1 MEHPAMSRE
10 SGAPD
15 FRASAPVR
23 LDFAGGWTDV
33 PPFSDRE
40 GGQVVSAAISLRV
53 QAEFEPGGV
62 GFLLQAEDLGQTER
76 VAAPTGLGRGEG
88 LPLHKA
94 ALRMLPAGPGTL
106 RTRSAVPPGSGLGS
120 SGALDVALVAA
131 LAAARGD
138 EYSRD
143 EIAALGYQ
151 LEATEAGLPGGRQ
164 DQYSAALGGFNRL
177 SFKAEVVGIEPLLLD
192 AAFLA
197 ELERRTV
204 ICYTGRSRVSGD
216 MISRVMGAYAQ
227 GEPGVT
233 GSLRQLADLSSEMFE
248 ALRAADLVRVGRL
261 LSANWAA
268 QQRLDPQMATPEMAA
283 LERAV
288 QNAGALGGKA
298 AGAGAGGCM
307 FFIVGEDRDQVLRA
321 ARSAGATVLTAE
333 WSPTGVEL
341 C

>member
-1 MEHPAMSRE
+1 
-10 SGAPD
+10 
-15 FRASAPVR
+15 
-23 LDFAGGWTDV
+23 
-33 PPFSDRE
+33 
-40 GGQVVSAAISLRV
+40 V
-53 QAEFEPGGV
+53 QAEFAPGGA
-62 GFLLQAEDLGQTER
+62 GFLLRAEDLGQAER
-76 VAAPTGLGRGEG
+76 VAGPGDLGRSDG

-94 ALRMLPAGPGTL
+94 ALRMLPTGPGTL

-120 SGALDVALVAA
+120 SGALDVALVAT

-138 EYSRD
+138 EFSRD

-164 DQYSAALGGFNRL
+164 DQYSAALGGFNRM

-197 ELERRTV
+197 ELQRRTV
-204 ICYTGRSRVSGD
+204 ICYTGRSRISGD
-216 MISRVMGAYAQ
+216 MIARVMGAYAR
-227 GEPGVT
+227 GEAGVT
-233 GSLRQLADLSSEMFE
+233 GSLRELADLASAMSE
-248 ALRAADLVRVGRL
+248 ALGTGDLARVGRL

-268 QQRLDPQMATPEMAA
+268 QQRLDPQMATPEMAV

-288 QNAGALGGKA
+288 QAAGALGGKA

-307 FFIVGEDRDQVLRA
+307 FFIAGEDRDQVLRA
-321 ARSAGATVLTAE
+321 ARSAGASILTAE

>member
-1 MEHPAMSRE
+1 MSRE
-10 SGAPD
+10 GGAQV

-33 PPFSDRE
+33 PPFSDLE
-40 GGQVVSAAISLRV
+40 GGQVVTAAISLRV

-62 GFLLQAEDLGQTER
+62 GFLLRAEDLGQAER
-76 VAAPTGLGRGEG
+76 VAGPSDLSRGDG
-88 LPLHKA
+88 LPLHRA

-120 SGALDVALVAA
+120 SGSLDVALVAA

-138 EYSRD
+138 DYSPD
-143 EIAALGYQ
+143 EIAALGYE
-151 LEATEAGLPGGRQ
+151 LEASEAGLSGGRQ

-177 SFKAEVVGIEPLLLD
+177 SFKAEVVGIEPLRLD

-204 ICYTGRSRVSGD
+204 VCYTGRSRVSGD
-216 MISRVMGAYAQ
+216 MIARVMGAYAR

-233 GSLRQLADLSSEMFE
+233 GALRQLGDLASEMSE
-248 ALRAADLVRVGRL
+248 ALRAADLVGVGRL
-261 LSANWAA
+261 LAANWAA
-268 QQRLDPQMATPEMAA
+268 QQRLDGQMATPEMAA

-288 QNAGALGGKA
+288 QAAGALGGKA

-307 FFIVGEDRDQVLRA
+307 FFIAGEDRDEVLRA
-321 ARSAGATVLTAE
+321 AQSAGASVLTAE